1 MTTKEMRARKVLEC
15 SSLVLINSD
24 KGGQGKSFEA
34 RALTWQLGVR
44 GMPLALFDGDE
55 RNAHLQRFCGEQ
67 FKTIRFDARSEAGW
81 TELFNG
87 LDELEPN
94 EVALVDLCAGTGA
107 HLHKEAAR
115 LLANQDFGMPLIHV
129 WMGDA
134 SEDSVRLFRDLL
146 PIAPVKQTVFVMN
159 MRDDASLDRFG
170 IWLNSHTRAQF
181 IADGGTEITLPR
193 LALRI
198 HDKIAAERLP
208 FPSERPVNWG
218 RGDWF
223 TFLSFKAALE
233 KEQAPLIKLIEEMS
247 S

>member
-1 MTTKEMRARKVLEC
+1 MTTKEFRARKLRAC
-15 SSLVLINSD
+15 GSLVLINSD
-24 KGGQGKSFEA
+24 KGGQGKSIQA
-34 RALTWQLGVR
+34 RALTYQLSSRGV
-44 GMPLALFDGDE
+44 PLALFDGDE
-55 RNAHLQRFCGEQ
+55 RNAHLQRFCGQ
-67 FKTIRFDARSEAGW
+67 QLNTTRFDARSEAGW

-87 LDELEPN
+87 LDQLEPN
-94 EVALVDLCAGTGA
+94 QVALVDLCAGAGA
-107 HLHKEAAR
+107 HLHNETAR
-115 LLANQDFGMPLIHV
+115 LLANQEFGMPLIHV
-129 WMGDA
+129 WMADA

-159 MRDDASLDRFG
+159 MKDDASLDRFG
-170 IWLNSHTRAQF
+170 IWMNSHTRAQF

-193 LALRI
+193 LALRV

-208 FPSERPVNWG
+208 FPTERPVNWA

>member
-1 MTTKEMRARKVLEC
+1 MTTKELCARKLRAC
-15 SSLVLINSD
+15 GSLVLIDSD
-24 KGGQGKSFEA
+24 KGGQGKSIQA
-34 RALTWQLGVR
+34 RALTYQLSSRGV
-44 GMPLALFDGDE
+44 PLALFDGDE
-55 RNAHLQRFCGEQ
+55 RNAHLERFYGQRLN
-67 FKTIRFDARSEAGW
+67 TTRFDARSEAGW

-87 LDELEPN
+87 LDQLEPN
-94 EVALVDLCAGTGA
+94 QVALVDLCAGAGA
-107 HLHKEAAR
+107 HLHNEAAR
-115 LLANQDFGMPLIHV
+115 LLANQEFGMPLIHV
-129 WMGDA
+129 WMADA

-146 PIAPVKQTVFVMN
+146 PIAPAEQTVFVMN
-159 MRDDASLDRFG
+159 MKDNASLDRFG
-170 IWLNSHTRAQF
+170 IWMNSHTRSQF

-193 LALRI
+193 LALRV

-208 FPSERPVNWG
+208 FPTERPVNWA